1 METQTNNL
9 NTYRILYIIKGIFNL
24 LGAVFFIGYGFFMNF
39 IFTEVNQNTE
49 TPFDMTTFFGIIC
62 GIGFVVSLI
71 FGIVTLM
78 GAKYIGEARNYTFV
92 LIVAILNCLTGILGI
107 LLGIF
112 SIIEINKPHVKA
124 LFDQNK

>member
-39 IFTEVNQNTE
+39 IFTEVNQNAE
-49 TPFDMTTFFGIIC
+49 MPFDMSTFFGIIC

-71 FGIVTLM
+71 FGIVTLL